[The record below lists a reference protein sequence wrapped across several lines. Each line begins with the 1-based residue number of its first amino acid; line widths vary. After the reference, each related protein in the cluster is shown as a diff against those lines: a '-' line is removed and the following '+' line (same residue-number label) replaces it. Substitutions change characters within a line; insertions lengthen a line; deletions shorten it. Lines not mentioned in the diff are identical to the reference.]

1 MERSMAKTL
10 AQINRQIDKLQR
22 QAEALKK
29 QEISGVISRIR
40 SAIDHYGLT
49 ARDLGLTSGRA
60 GASGRAARKSSGR
73 KSVAMRKPV
82 PVKYRDQDGH
92 TWTGRGKRPNW
103 FRSALEAGK
112 KPEDFAV

>member
-1 MERSMAKTL
+1 MARTL

-29 QEISGVISRIR
+29 QEISGVISRIK

-49 ARDLGLTSGRA
+49 AGDLGLASSRA
-60 GASGRAARKSSGR
+60 GASRGSGR
-73 KSVAMRKPV
+73 KPATRKPATARKPV
-82 PVKYRDQDGH
+82 PVKYRDEEGN

-103 FRSALEAGK
+103 FKSALEAGK
-112 KPEDFAV
+112 TPEDLAV

>member
-1 MERSMAKTL
+1 MAKTL

-29 QEISGVISRIR
+29 QEVSGVISRIR
-40 SAIDHYGLT
+40 SAIEHYGLT
-49 ARDLGLTSGRA
+49 ARDLGLTSRA
-60 GASGRAARKSSGR
+60 GASGRAARKSLGR
-73 KSVAMRKPV
+73 QSAAVRKPV

-103 FRSALEAGK
+103 FKSALEAGK